1 MCPILLIKWTALLS
15 FILRD
20 NNNNSNNNNN
30 NNNEYI
36 EVAQRF
42 LANQKWRSILNESLL
57 DYFLFS
63 IIFSP

>member
-1 MCPILLIKWTALLS
+1 MRPILLIKWTAFQS
-15 FILRD
+15 FIQRD
-20 NNNNSNNNNN
+20 KNNNNNN

-36 EVAQRF
+36 EVAERF

-57 DYFLFS
+57 DHYFLFS

>member
-1 MCPILLIKWTALLS
+1 MRPILLIKWTASQS

-20 NNNNSNNNNN
+20 DNNNNNNN

-36 EVAQRF
+36 EVAERF

-57 DYFLFS
+57 NYFLFS
-63 IIFSP
+63 IIFSLLK